1 MTPRPD
7 DKSGDESPGV
17 PFFHTW
23 RGVYIFVFVVFVA
36 TVVALTVFSF
46 VFA

>member
-7 DKSGDESPGV
+7 DKSADDSPGV
-17 PFFHTW
+17 PFFRTW
-23 RGVYIFVFVVFVA
+23 RGVYLFVFTVFIV
-36 TVVALTVFSF
+36 TVIALTVFSA

>member
-17 PFFHTW
+17 PFF
-23 RGVYIFVFVVFVA
+23 R

-46 VFA
+46 VLA